1 MILRIRVQ
9 PLKDNEDISFG
20 DIVLYHDTCVER
32 SMMKHRNIVSDDFTL
47 KCICGLE
54 VELPADGQAQQ
65 AIVRVA
71 IGSEPGTVEASQVRC
86 NFDVEHVA
94 LAAV

>member
-9 PLKDNEDISFG
+9 PFKDNEDISFG
-20 DIVLYHDTCVER
+20 DIVLYHDACVDR
-32 SMMKHRNIVSDDFTL
+32 PLVKHRNILSDDFTL

-54 VELPADGQAQQ
+54 VELPANGQAQQ

-71 IGSEPGTVEASQVRC
+71 IGCEPGILHADQFRC
-86 NFDVEHVA
+86 NVDVDHAA
-94 LAAV
+94 LSAV

>member
-1 MILRIRVQ
+1 MIVKIRVE

-20 DIVLYHDTCVER
+20 AIVLYHDTCVDR
-32 SMMKHRNIVSDDFTL
+32 PMAKRRNVLSGDYTL

-54 VELPADGQAQQ
+54 MELPADGQAQQ

-71 IGSEPGTVEASQVRC
+71 IGSEPATVEASQVRC
-86 NFDVEHVA
+86 NCDVDYVA
-94 LAAV
+94 LSAV

>member
-1 MILRIRVQ
+1 MILKFRVE

-20 DIVLYHDTCVER
+20 AIVLYHDTCGDRPMV
-32 SMMKHRNIVSDDFTL
+32 KHRNILSGDCTL

-54 VELPADGQAQQ
+54 MELPADGQAQY

-71 IGSEPGTVEASQVRC
+71 IGGEPGTVEASQVRC
-86 NFDVEHVA
+86 NRDVDYVA
-94 LAAV
+94 LSVV